1 MSDSGVFSFRVEF
14 SIQCPRCDNP
24 LPLDGPQKRAHCI
37 TGIDVSLNG
46 LERSREALEKTD
58 NMLAVCMD
66 SSELAFPA
74 GSFDMVCISNSL
86 HHMARL
92 DDTLA
97 EMMRVLRPGGHFLV
111 KEMYC
116 DNQTEA
122 QMTHVLMHEWWASI
136 DMLRGVPHFSTFPRK
151 EILLVCEGLDLE
163 EMIIADY
170 SFLDSDPLDR
180 EVIDHINGAIDTY
193 IARIEDPQSNS
204 ELAERGEQLRKRLH
218 NVGFHRATSLAL
230 LGRKPLSS
238 SPSASQTTRSYST

>member
-1 MSDSGVFSFRVEF
+1 MKISDKDLLEKKLKRIEAPMVLDVATGSGNFAGYLRTEYEG
-14 SIQCPRCDNP
+14 I
-24 LPLDGPQKRAHCI
+24 GPI
-37 TGIDVSLNG
+37 TGIDVSPNG
-46 LERSREALEKTD
+46 LERSKEALKKID
-58 NMLAVCMD
+58 DMLAVCMD
-66 SSELAFPA
+66 SSEMAFPG

-97 EMMRVLRPGGHFLV
+97 EMMRVLRPGGHFLAR
-111 KEMYC
+111 EMYC

-136 DMLRGVPHFSTFPRK
+136 DTLRGVPHFSTFPRK

-180 EVIDHINGAIDTY
+180 EVIDHINGTIDTY
-193 IARIEDPQSNS
+193 IARIEGLEDNS
-204 ELAERGEQLRKRLH
+204 GLVERGEQLRERLYSA
-218 NVGFHRATSLAL
+218 GFQGATSLVL
-230 LGRKPLSS
+230 LGRKPSS
-238 SPSASQTTRSYST
+238 GI